1 MGNVMGKCYGE
12 ILWGNF
18 MGTYYGENLWGNVM
32 GKFYGEMLW
41 KNDVQQG
48 LFHVLQNIPVSKES
62 QNLKGTP
69 SG

>member
-1 MGNVMGKCYGE
+1 
-12 ILWGNF
+12 